1 MSCSFLG
8 NLTFDGAT
16 PLLDSVTFLGYS
28 VTKLRYSDTFLVT
41 TPPKSNYDLFLLGV
55 VNDLHLVIQFT
66 STKETAANA

>member
-1 MSCSFLG
+1 MVQLRYFL
-8 NLTFDGAT
+8 LS
-16 PLLDSVTFLGYS
+16 SVTFLGYS

-55 VNDLHLVIQFT
+55 VNDLHFVIQFT

>member
-1 MSCSFLG
+1 MSCSFPG

-16 PLLDSVTFLGYS
+16 PLLDS

-55 VNDLHLVIQFT
+55 VNDLHFVIQFT

>member
-1 MSCSFLG
+1 MVQLRYS
-8 NLTFDGAT
+8 T
-16 PLLDSVTFLGYS
+16 PLLFVELRYFSWL
-28 VTKLRYSDTFLVT
+28 LRYSDTFLVT